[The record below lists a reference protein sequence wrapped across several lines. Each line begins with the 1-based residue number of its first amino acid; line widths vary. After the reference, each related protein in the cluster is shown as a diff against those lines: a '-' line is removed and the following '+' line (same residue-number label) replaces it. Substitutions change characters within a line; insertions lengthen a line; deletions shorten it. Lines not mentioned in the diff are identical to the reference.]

1 MSATQETLLEKT
13 AAEQQPVEA
22 GSLLDS
28 IVSQTKLKPADEGY
42 DVQRK
47 GVSAF
52 IAELIKPKN
61 KAERINKNLVDKMI
75 AEIDQQLSQQL
86 DEIMHHDEFQS
97 LESSWRGLKLLIDR
111 TEFRENIKVELLS
124 VSKADLLD
132 DFEDAPE
139 VVKSGL
145 YKQVYSAEYGQ
156 FGGEPVAVM
165 IANYQ
170 FSPASPDVKL
180 MQHVSSVAAMAHAPF
195 IASAGPQFFDLDDFE
210 GLPNLKDLKSI
221 FEGPK
226 YAKWNSFRES
236 EDSRYVG
243 LTMPRF
249 LLRPPYDPEENPV
262 KVFNYEENVSSDHE
276 DYLWGN
282 TAFTLGSRL
291 TDSFA
296 KFRWCPNIIGP
307 QSGGSVE
314 DLPLHHFESMG
325 EIETKIPTEI
335 LISDRK
341 EFELADEGFIPLTM
355 RKGTDNAA
363 FFSAN
368 SVQKLKR
375 FPNNAEGKIAETNY
389 KLGSQ
394 LPYMFIINR
403 LAHYLKVIQRE
414 NLGTWKERSDLE
426 RELNAWIRQFVA
438 DQENPAEEVRSRR
451 PLRSAKVEVS
461 EVEGEPGWYRAALH
475 VRPHF
480 KYMGSDFTLSLVGKL
495 DKS

>member
-1 MSATQETLLEKT
+1 MSASQETMVE
-13 AAEQQPVEA
+13 EQQSESA
-22 GSLLDS
+22 SLLDS

-52 IAELIKPKN
+52 IAELIKPQN
-61 KAERINKNLVDKMI
+61 KEERVNKNLVDKMI
-75 AEIDQQLSQQL
+75 AELDQQMSKQL
-86 DEIMHHDEFQS
+86 DQIMHHREFQS

-111 TEFRENIKVELLS
+111 TDFRENIKVELLS

-139 VVKSGL
+139 VIKSGL
-145 YKQVYSAEYGQ
+145 YKQVYTSEFGQ
-156 FGGEPVAVM
+156 FGGEPVGVM
-165 IANYQ
+165 ISNYQ
-170 FSPASPDVKL
+170 LSPSTPDVKL
-180 MQHVSSVAAMAHAPF
+180 MQHVSNVAAMAHAPF

-249 LLRPPYDPEENPV
+249 LLRPPYDSEENPV
-262 KVFNYEENVSSDHE
+262 KVFNYEENVSNDHE

-282 TAFTLGSRL
+282 TSFTLGTRL

-307 QSGGSVE
+307 QSGGSVD

-325 EIETKIPTEI
+325 DIETKIPTEI

-341 EFELADEGFIPLTM
+341 EFELAEEGFIPLTM

-368 SVQKLKR
+368 STQKNKR
-375 FPNNAEGKIAETNY
+375 FANNAEGKAAETNY

-414 NLGTWKERSDLE
+414 NLGSWKERSDLE
-426 RELNAWIRQFVA
+426 RELNTWIRQFVA

-451 PLRSAKVEVS
+451 PLRSAKVEVT

-475 VRPHF
+475 VKPHF